1 MHHGLNLHTCV
12 WRVYSHLLLYTRP
25 LHHCLYH
32 YYCCCYSYNSGKA
45 AGPVYPFGFSMGY
58 FAGESEWSK
67 LPDPA
72 MQAVR
77 CQVLDYFTQQR
88 TFVRDDHTLFGFEVG
103 MSFGAAEARLIGQ
116 VCLHMGFTLE
126 EPFALLTGEDSTLM
140 DNYPELG
147 IFRDIVYLLKAVMAP
162 TR

>member
-1 MHHGLNLHTCV
+1 MPHFA
-12 WRVYSHLLLYTRP
+12 HLLTLCVCTTMNNTITIITTIN
-25 LHHCLYH
+25 
-32 YYCCCYSYNSGKA
+32 NSGKA

-116 VCLHMGFTLE
+116 VCLHMGFSLE

>member
-1 MHHGLNLHTCV
+1 
-12 WRVYSHLLLYTRP
+12 
-25 LHHCLYH
+25 
-32 YYCCCYSYNSGKA
+32 
-45 AGPVYPFGFSMGY
+45 VYPFGFSMGY

-126 EPFALLTGEDSTLM
+126 EPFSTLM